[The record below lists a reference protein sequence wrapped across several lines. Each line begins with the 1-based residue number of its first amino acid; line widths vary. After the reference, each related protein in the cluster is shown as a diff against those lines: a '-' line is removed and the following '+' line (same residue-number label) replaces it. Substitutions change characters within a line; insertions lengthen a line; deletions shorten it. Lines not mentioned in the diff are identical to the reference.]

1 MSNQNMSDM
10 IEKYLKKTLKEN
22 GQIEIQRN
30 EIAELF
36 DCVPSQIN
44 YVINSRFTMHHGYS
58 VESKRGGG
66 GYIRIIK
73 IQVNNNAE
81 SLEKIEDI
89 IGEELSEKEAETIVN
104 TLYQNNLMTA
114 REGQIMLAAIDQKN
128 YELDS
133 KNSSQIRANILS
145 SMVKLLILRN
155 NWKAGNN

>member
-1 MSNQNMSDM
+1 MSNRNMSDM
-10 IEKYLKKTLKEN
+10 IESYLKRTLKKE

-44 YVINSRFTMHHGYS
+44 YVINSRFTVQHGYA

-73 IQVNNNAE
+73 IQVNDNAE
-81 SLEKIEDI
+81 SLQRIEET
-89 IGEELSEKEAETIVN
+89 IGRKLSEKEAETIVN
-104 TLYQNNLMTA
+104 TLYQNNLMTS

-128 YELDS
+128 YELNE
-133 KNSSQIRANILS
+133 KKAQEIRANILS

-155 NWKAGNN
+155 N